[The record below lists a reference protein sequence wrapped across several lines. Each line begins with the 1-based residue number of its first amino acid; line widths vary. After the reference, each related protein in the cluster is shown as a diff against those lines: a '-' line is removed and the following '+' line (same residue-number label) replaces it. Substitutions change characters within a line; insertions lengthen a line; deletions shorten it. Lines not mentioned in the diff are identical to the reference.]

1 MSTEI
6 ATPVAANV
14 VVVPAPKKRGRPP
27 GIKNKPKA
35 KPKATGGRKKG
46 QTKTDLPRTA
56 RAYLN
61 QAMGLKMPTES
72 AAIAKL
78 VEIDNQI
85 HQEYDWLMRKVNGLN
100 NDAAAVASREITLSG
115 FRQFFVN
122 LFAGQPVNVTAKL

>member
-1 MSTEI
+1 MVTPN
-6 ATPVAANV
+6 ATPVAAPE

-27 GIKNKPKA
+27 GVKNKPKA
-35 KPKATGGRKKG
+35 KAKGGRKKG

-85 HQEYDWLMRKVNGLN
+85 HQEYDWLMRQVNGLN
-100 NDAAAVASREITLSG
+100 NGAAAFASREVKLSG
-115 FRQFFVN
+115 VRQFFVN
-122 LFAGQPVNVTAKL
+122 LFAGQPVSVISKV

>member
-1 MSTEI
+1 MVTQN
-6 ATPVAANV
+6 ATPVAATE

-27 GIKNKPKA
+27 GVKNKPKA
-35 KPKATGGRKKG
+35 KTKGGRKKG
-46 QTKTDLPRTA
+46 QTKTSLPRTA

-85 HQEYDWLMRKVNGLN
+85 HQEYDWLMKKVNGLN
-100 NDAAAVASREITLSG
+100 NDAAAAASREVKLSG
-115 FRQFFVN
+115 VRQFFVN
-122 LFAGQPVNVTAKL
+122 LFAGQPVSVIAKR